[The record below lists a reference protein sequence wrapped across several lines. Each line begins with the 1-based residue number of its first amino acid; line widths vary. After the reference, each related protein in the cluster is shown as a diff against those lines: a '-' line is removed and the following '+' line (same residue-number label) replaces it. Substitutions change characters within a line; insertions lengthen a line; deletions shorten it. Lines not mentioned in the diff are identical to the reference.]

1 MLPRIKRVQHLRE
14 YRLALT
20 FTNGQT
26 GEVDLRERIV
36 GRGGVF
42 QPLEDMVV
50 FQQVQV
56 DPESGTLVWPNG
68 VDLDPDVLYS
78 KTMNVPLPGLVQA

>member
-1 MLPRIKRVQHLRE
+1 LRE